1 LRAAVVNGL
10 TVLTSIHVLAAAV
23 WVGGALVLNIAMPL
37 AARSGEP
44 PTMLAAMR
52 LANVVGPWVLVPS
65 GLIVLITGVWLTEEY
80 YDWDL
85 LWIQLGLIGAITVL
99 AVAVSLLVPRGRRAL
114 AGMEA
119 GQPPPPGRNWVP
131 ILSPVMVILLV
142 AVLLLMVIKPT

>member
-1 LRAAVVNGL
+1 MVNEL

-37 AARSGEP
+37 AVRSGEP
-44 PTMLAAMR
+44 PMMLAGMR
-52 LANVVGPWVLVPS
+52 LANFVGPRVLVPS
-65 GLIVLITGVWLTEEY
+65 GLIVLLTGVWLTEDY

-99 AVAVSLLVPRGRRAL
+99 AVALAYVVPKGRRGL
-114 AGMEA
+114 AGIEA

-131 ILSPVMVILLV
+131 ILSPIMLVLLI
-142 AVLLLMVIKPT
+142 AVLVLMVIKPT